1 MTFRI
6 QTVIAMIGKFAIIVF
21 WHDSCYEKGKTI
33 RQVMIIMTMEQI
45 TMQLI
50 VNSGDARSKAMEAIG
65 IAKNGEIS
73 KARKYLEEAKE
84 YLAKAHQFQTDMI
97 QEEADGNVEK
107 ITMLM
112 AHAQDHL
119 MNAIT
124 VIDLAREFV
133 DLYEKISKHEGKS
146 KVL

>member
-1 MTFRI
+1 
-6 QTVIAMIGKFAIIVF
+6 
-21 WHDSCYEKGKTI
+21 
-33 RQVMIIMTMEQI
+33 MEQI